1 MSFIQNIISYFHKY
15 FSLTSIT
22 VIDVIEII
30 IIAVLFYYLMIWFK
44 RTRAWTLFKGIV
56 MILIV
61 VLLAAVFNFNTILW
75 IASKT
80 LSVGI
85 IALIIIFQP
94 ELRRALE
101 QLGRRSIFRGI
112 FFSPGSKKQRFS
124 DEMVEEILKAVSD
137 LSRDKTGALIC
148 LEMDV
153 SLSEYSHTGIALDSV
168 VSSQLLEN
176 IFEDKTPLHDGAV
189 IIRDERIVAAT
200 CYLPM
205 SASRTLNK
213 KYGTRHRAALGLS
226 EVSDALT
233 IVVSEETGGVSV
245 TLSGHLYEDQD
256 MGDLKKRLLDAQSG
270 NYEESLLKKIRKGE
284 KNDGQSES
292 VPEEVDRQ

>member
-1 MSFIQNIISYFHKY
+1 MSFLQNIVSYFHKY
-15 FSLTSIT
+15 FALTSIT

-30 IIAVLFYYLMIWFK
+30 IIAILFYYLMIWFRK
-44 RTRAWTLFKGIV
+44 TRAWTLFKGIV
-56 MILIV
+56 IILII
-61 VLLAAVFNFNTILW
+61 VLLAAIFNFNTILW

-80 LSVGI
+80 LSVGV

-101 QLGRRSIFRGI
+101 QLGRRSIFHGI
-112 FFSPGSKKQRFS
+112 FFSNGTKKMRFS
-124 DEMVEEILKAVSD
+124 DKLIEEVLKAVSD

-153 SLSEYSHTGIALDSV
+153 GLDEFIHTGIELDSV

-205 SASRTLNK
+205 SSSRSLNK

-226 EVSDALT
+226 EVSDAVT
-233 IVVSEETGGVSV
+233 IVVSEETGGISL
-245 TLSGHLYEDQD
+245 TARGKMFED
-256 MGDLKKRLLDAQSG
+256 MELGDLKQQLLEAQTG
-270 NYEESLLKKIRKGE
+270 TAEESLLTKIKKGE
-284 KNDGQSES
+284 TNNGQGQS